1 MTHLVELLLPTSKP
15 AARQTLQEL
24 QEELTRKFGG
34 VTAFVRA
41 PAEGRWR
48 SPDESVARDAIVIL
62 EVMVDALDRFYWEEM
77 RTALEARLGE
87 QEIVI
92 RTHVIERL

>member
-1 MTHLVELLLPTSKP
+1 MPTTKP
-15 AARQTLQEL
+15 AARAILQEL

-48 SPDESVARDAIVIL
+48 APDAGVAKDAIVIL
-62 EVMVDALDRFYWEEM
+62 EVMVDAIDRSYWKQM
-77 RTALEARLGE
+77 RLSLEARLDE
-87 QEIVI
+87 HEIVI
-92 RTHVIERL
+92 RTHGIERL